1 MNRQP
6 DNLYERLAMKSIK
19 HALVGL
25 VLATC
30 AVFNAAA
37 TPTFSDAF
45 FVVPVF
51 GPTTTQT
58 WDFGITEPGA
68 QAGDTFLYDFLFNTP
83 PEPAWFTFAVFPDAA
98 GSLAFSDLGFFAG
111 DFVTPIDALTL
122 SLTSD
127 WAAGSGTIT
136 SGTYDL
142 RLAGTFLAAGAGFT
156 GHAFSDVPEPVSLAL
171 MAAGLAGMGAVRRR
185 RTAQQEAAHAS

>member
-1 MNRQP
+1 
-6 DNLYERLAMKSIK
+6 MKSIK

-30 AVFNAAA
+30 AVFNASA

-83 PEPAWFTFAVFPDAA
+83 PEPAWFTFAVFPDVA

-111 DFVTPIDALTL
+111 DFVTPIDVLALTL
-122 SLTSD
+122 TSEL
-127 WAAGSGTIT
+127 AKGAGQIT

-142 RLAGTFLAAGAGFT
+142 RLAGTFLVDGAGFT
-156 GHAFSDVPEPVSLAL
+156 GRAVSDIPEPVSLAL
-171 MAAGLAGMGAVRRR
+171 VGLGLAGMVGVRRR
-185 RTAQQEAAHAS
+185 KAAVEAV

>member
-1 MNRQP
+1 
-6 DNLYERLAMKSIK
+6 MKSIK
-19 HALVGL
+19 HMLLGL

-30 AVFNAAA
+30 AVFNASA
-37 TPTFSDAF
+37 TPTYTDMF
-45 FVVPVF
+45 FVVPEF

-58 WDFGITEPGA
+58 WDFGISAPGA
-68 QAGDTFLYDFLFNTP
+68 LAGETFAFDFLFNTP

-127 WAAGSGTIT
+127 LAAGSGTIT

-142 RLAGTFLAAGAGFT
+142 RLAGTVLAAGAGFT

-171 MAAGLAGMGAVRRR
+171 MAAGLAGMGAARRR
-185 RTAQQEAAHAS
+185 RATKQEAAHAS

>member
-1 MNRQP
+1 
-6 DNLYERLAMKSIK
+6 MKSIK
-19 HALVGL
+19 HALLGF

-30 AVFNAAA
+30 AVFNASA

-58 WDFGITEPGA
+58 WDFGITEPAA

-83 PEPAWFTFAVFPDAA
+83 PEPAWFKFAVFPDVA
-98 GSLAFSDLGFFAG
+98 GSLAFTDLGFFAG

-127 WAAGSGTIT
+127 LAAGSGTIT
-136 SGTYDL
+136 SGTYDV

-156 GHAFSDVPEPVSLAL
+156 GVAVSDVPEPVSLAL
-171 MAAGLAGMGAVRRR
+171 MAAGLAGMGAARRR
-185 RTAQQEAAHAS
+185 RRVAKEDAVEAT